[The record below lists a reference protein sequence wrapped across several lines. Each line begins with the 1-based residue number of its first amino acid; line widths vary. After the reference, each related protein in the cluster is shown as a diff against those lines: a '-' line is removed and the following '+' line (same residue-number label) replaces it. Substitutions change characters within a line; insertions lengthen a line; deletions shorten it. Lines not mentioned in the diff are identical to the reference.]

1 MAKKVLTPQEE
12 ALENAQVQGENF
24 FEKNSKMVIATIVIV
39 FVLAAA
45 IFGYKKVVVEP
56 RQAKAQEMLYM
67 AQYNFEQQNTDFSL
81 ALNGDE
87 NTPGFAEVADK
98 YGNTPAGNLANLYAA
113 ACALRLGDM
122 AQAEQYI
129 GKYSDVKGSTGE
141 IINAMAAGIKGE
153 IAVENA
159 DYAKAASLFEKAAAQ
174 SDNNFTTPMYLRK
187 AALAYRE
194 LGNEQKANECLKTIK
209 EQYPASYDARDA
221 EKLLAE

>member
-1 MAKKVLTPQEE
+1 
-12 ALENAQVQGENF
+12 
-24 FEKNSKMVIATIVIV
+24 
-39 FVLAAA
+39 
-45 IFGYKKVVVEP
+45 
-56 RQAKAQEMLYM
+56 
-67 AQYNFEQQNTDFSL
+67 
-81 ALNGDE
+81 
-87 NTPGFAEVADK
+87 
-98 YGNTPAGNLANLYAA
+98 
-113 ACALRLGDM
+113 M

-221 EKLLAE
+221 EKLLTE